1 MELMEAIRG
10 RRSVR
15 DYTAMPLNRG
25 ELEAVLD
32 AAVQAPSA
40 MNRQSWAFVV
50 IEDQALLKRYSDTLK
65 PLVLASLAGSPLPPE
80 FAKTLADPAYH
91 IFHGAPALI
100 VIFAPSVDQFA
111 TIDCCLAGQN
121 LMLAAYGRG
130 LASCW
135 IGLAEEWLNRDE
147 VKDELGVPRA
157 WTAVAPIIVGH
168 PKGVAAPVP
177 RRRPEVI
184 WRQ

>member
-1 MELMEAIRG
+1 MELTEAIRG

-15 DYTAMPLNRG
+15 EYVTTPLDRR
-25 ELEAVLD
+25 EVESLLD

-50 IEDQALLKRYSDTLK
+50 IEDQALLTRYSDQIK
-65 PLVLASLAGSPLPPE
+65 PLVLASLAGSPLPLD

-100 VIFAPSVDQFA
+100 VIHARTEDPFA

-121 LMLAAYGRG
+121 LMLAAHDRG
-130 LASCW
+130 LGSCW
-135 IGLAEEWLNRDE
+135 IGLAEGWLNRDA
-147 VKDELGVPRA
+147 VKDELSVPRT
-157 WTAVAPIIVGH
+157 WTAIAPIIVGH
-168 PKGVAAPVP
+168 PKGIAAPVP

-184 WRQ
+184 WRE

>member
-1 MELMEAIRG
+1 MEAIRG

-15 DYTAMPLNRG
+15 EYTATPLDRG
-25 ELEAVLD
+25 ELEALLD

-40 MNRQSWAFVV
+40 MNRQSWAFLV
-50 IEDQALLKRYSDTLK
+50 IEDQVLLKRYSDRIK
-65 PLVLASLAGSPLPPE
+65 PLVLASLAESPLPPA

-100 VIFAPSVDQFA
+100 VVFARSVDRFA

-130 LASCW
+130 LGSCW
-135 IGLAEEWLNRDE
+135 IGLAEEWLNHDAVR
-147 VKDELGVPRA
+147 DELGVPRN
-157 WTAVAPIIVGH
+157 WTAIAPIIVGH
-168 PKGVAAPVP
+168 PKGPVAPVP
-177 RRRPEVI
+177 RTRPEVI
-184 WRQ
+184 WKR